1 MLIPRLFHLTQPNIV
16 RQHLD
21 AFNVSVRAIKS
32 PIERFFGRMN
42 YMPKIILA
50 TTSPYRREVFGYLG
64 IDFEVEGS
72 NIDESQV
79 ERNNPEELVKQ
90 LSKLKA
96 EAVTKNHS
104 DAIVIGMDSV
114 TYFNGQI
121 LEKPKS
127 REEAFQRLKSFSGN
141 NHQFY
146 TGIYMFNTVS
156 NKAISRAVKTDVFMR
171 NLSEREINKYL
182 EEDPNFNTYAL
193 GYDPVKHSSASFVQ
207 RIEGSY
213 YNLLGG
219 IPLEVIVKMLREIGY
234 KE

>member
-1 MLIPRLFHLTQPNIV
+1 MT
-16 RQHLD
+16 
-21 AFNVSVRAIKS
+21 
-32 PIERFFGRMN
+32 
-42 YMPKIILA
+42 KIILA

-64 IDFEVEGS
+64 IDFKVEGS
-72 NIDESQV
+72 NVDESQV

-96 EAVTKNHS
+96 EAVANNHP

-127 REEAFQRLKSFSGN
+127 KEEDFQRLKALSGN

-146 TGIYMFNTVS
+146 TGLYMVNTAT
-156 NKAISRAVKTDVFMR
+156 NKTISRVVKTEVFMR
-171 NLSEREINKYL
+171 NLSEGEINKYL

-193 GYDPVKHSSASFVQ
+193 GYDPVKHISASFVQ

-219 IPLEVIVKMLREIGY
+219 IPLELIVEMLREIGY
-234 KE
+234 KEG